1 MGIGGVRMK
10 DDYAIMQFKKDI
22 DFILQ
27 HKDCWIFEPIFDIA
41 RRLVLFY
48 MTTYE
53 SKEQK

>member
-1 MGIGGVRMK
+1 MK

-41 RRLVLFY
+41 RRLVLLY
-48 MTTYE
+48 MATYE
-53 SKEQK
+53 PKEQTNDNE